1 MAFLRPADAARVKQR
16 FDDELVGDVRLLA
29 FIQPTTGL
37 FVPGR
42 SETDSGRQ
50 TEALLR
56 EVAGLSDHVHVEVV
70 NPREDPVRASLHGV
84 ERFPAIVVQ
93 SLEADTETGSEVT
106 EEPGRIRFFGLPSGY
121 EFMTLL
127 DTVVNASQPDTR
139 LTPSSVGLLDAIT
152 EPVHLQVFV
161 TPT

>member
-1 MAFLRPADAARVKQR
+1 MAFLRPADAVRVKQR
-16 FDDELVGDVRLLA
+16 FDEELVGDVRLLA

-42 SETDSGRQ
+42 AETDSGRQ

-56 EVAGLSDHVHVEVV
+56 EVEGLSDRLHVEVV
-70 NPREDPVRASLHGV
+70 NPREDPARAALHGV

-93 SLEADTETGSEVT
+93 SAQLEGENGSQVT
-106 EEPGRIRFFGLPSGY
+106 EERGRVRFFGLPSGY

-127 DTVVNASQPDTR
+127 DTVVNASRHETR
-139 LTPSSVGLLDAIT
+139 LTPASVGLLDAIV

>member
-1 MAFLRPADAARVKQR
+1 MGFLRPADAARVRQR
-16 FDDELVGDVRLLA
+16 FEGELESDVRLLA

-50 TEALLR
+50 TETLLR
-56 EVAGLSDHVHVEVV
+56 EVASLSDRVHIEVV
-70 NPREDPVRASLHGV
+70 NPREDPARASLHGV

-93 SLEADTETGSEVT
+93 SFEAGKETRSEEIEETGRV
-106 EEPGRIRFFGLPSGY
+106 RFFGLPAGY

-127 DTVVNASQPDTR
+127 DTVVNASRQETR
-139 LTPSSVGLLDAIT
+139 LSPTSVGLLDAIT